1 MIRKCIILLAF
12 IGMSA
17 TAMAQESQ
25 WFVQTNFSWNAWYE
39 VGDKSLVAP
48 FHKFPGG
55 GGDGHTGWGLS
66 LAGGRWMTS
75 VMALRTKLNLWQ
87 IGTESDDGRKAD
99 KYWTLNEQVLFNVS
113 SLLLGHNPYRIWNCI
128 PYLGAGISRNMSEAH
143 YTSDLSFGILN
154 TFRLTPKLAANFEIG
169 WNSYEGN
176 GGIALKDRLQQ
187 VTFEFGVTWCFGT
200 SKK

>member
-55 GGDGHTGWGLS
+55 DGDGHTGWGIS

-75 VMALRTKLNLWQ
+75 VIGLRTKLNLWQ
-87 IGTESDDGRKAD
+87 MGTKSEDGVKAD
-99 KYWTLNEQVLFNVS
+99 KYWTLNEQVMFNIS
-113 SLLLGHNPYRIWNCI
+113 SLLLGHNP
-128 PYLGAGISRNMSEAH
+128 
-143 YTSDLSFGILN
+143 
-154 TFRLTPKLAANFEIG
+154 
-169 WNSYEGN
+169 
-176 GGIALKDRLQQ
+176 
-187 VTFEFGVTWCFGT
+187 
-200 SKK
+200 